1 MPAARAATS
10 PNTMM
15 TPHVLNSVSAF
26 GEWISG
32 QAPTSH
38 PPVIAAIDHAAIH
51 RDAKNAHVTAA
62 PQIGATTQL
71 RGDDASPTGYERLT
85 TRADATAI
93 ATSASTQGSGRVSLR
108 RPMLNKMTVQI
119 TASK

>member
-15 TPHVLNSVSAF
+15 TPQVLNIVSAL
-26 GEWISG
+26 GESMSC
-32 QAPTSH
+32 QAPASQA
-38 PPVIAAIDHAAIH
+38 PVIAAIDQAAIH

-71 RGDDASPTGYERLT
+71 RGDDASPTANARFT
-85 TRADATAI
+85 MTAEVTAM
-93 ATSASTQGSGRVSLR
+93 ATSASTQRIGRLCLR
-108 RPMLNKMTVQI
+108 RPMLNKMTVQA
-119 TASK
+119 TASR